1 MKYLALV
8 YLSQEKWNACDD
20 QLCFDAAKTIR
31 DSGNL
36 LAAEPLHPIETATT
50 LRVRNGQLSVTDGPF
65 AETKE
70 QLGGYYIIEVPD
82 LDAAI
87 KWAAKIPSA
96 LNGSIE
102 IRPLASGEASA

>member
-20 QLCFDAAKTIR
+20 QLCFHAAKAIS

-50 LRVRNGQLSVTDGPF
+50 G
-65 AETKE
+65 
-70 QLGGYYIIEVPD
+70 EV
-82 LDAAI
+82 
-87 KWAAKIPSA
+87 
-96 LNGSIE
+96 
-102 IRPLASGEASA
+102 